1 MGLSA
6 ATVITTVTALQHITK
21 LGCASERTA
30 ALLVYML
37 SLSFCLVL
45 KIVFA

>member
-1 MGLSA
+1 MGLSI
-6 ATVITTVTALQHITK
+6 ATVITIVTALQHIK

-37 SLSFCLVL
+37 LLSFCLVL
-45 KIVFA
+45 KIVFV